1 MLYLCQRLNLVP
13 YELSELQRLL
23 ERDGWY
29 VKGKSGH
36 LIYVH
41 PTKPG
46 VIPLGKHGTKEVP
59 HGTANKILRQA
70 GLK

>member
-1 MLYLCQRLNLVP
+1 MKF
-13 YELSELQRLL
+13 SELQRLL

-29 VKGKSGH
+29 VKRKSGH

>member
-1 MLYLCQRLNLVP
+1 
-13 YELSELQRLL
+13 L

-29 VKGKSGH
+29 IKRKSGH

-41 PTKPG
+41 PTKQG
-46 VIPLGKHGTKEVP
+46 IIPLGKHGTKEVP
-59 HGTANKILRQA
+59 QGTANKILKQA